1 MSYILYDPEAPVYRP
16 KRDTTK
22 IVLTPEQEDWLCEHY
37 ATTYN
42 KDCAAHLGISESS
55 LHRHARRLGLKKDPK
70 WFYQVEL
77 LHCQMMADA
86 NRGSGNHG
94 IKNLLIYGA
103 PHRFKKGVT
112 SRERLGD
119 EKERQRLEKS
129 AATRRET
136 IRKERMRINWGFEQQ
151 TKLKI
156 GHDRKR
162 AMTRYALKKRG
173 YIIPER
179 GSRVAYWDSNT
190 NRSPIVEQH
199 ATDRGITIASINTI
213 ASI

>member
-1 MSYILYDPEAPVYRP
+1 MSYVLYDPEAPVITPKRP

-22 IVLTPEQEDWLCEHY
+22 IVLTDEQRKYLVENYHDTL
-37 ATTYN
+37 N
-42 KDCAAHLGISESS
+42 KELAAHLGFSEGT
-55 LHRHARRLGLKKDPK
+55 LHRFARDMGLKKDPK

-86 NRGSGNHG
+86 NRGRGNHG
-94 IKNLLIYGA
+94 TKNLLIYGA

-151 TKLKI
+151 TRLKI

-162 AMTRYALKKRG
+162 AITRHALKKRG

-179 GSRVAYWDSNT
+179 GSRIAYYGAAT

-199 ATDRGITIASINTI
+199 AAQRGIEILPAV
-213 ASI
+213 

>member
-1 MSYILYDPEAPVYRP
+1 MSYVLYDPEAPVYRP
-16 KRDTTK
+16 KRDTSK
-22 IVLTPEQEDWLCEHY
+22 IVLTPEQEDWLREHY
-37 ATTYN
+37 ATNYN

-94 IKNLLIYGA
+94 TKNLLIYGA

-119 EKERQRLEKS
+119 EKELQRLEKS

-151 TKLKI
+151 TRLKI

-162 AMTRYALKKRG
+162 ALTRHALKKRG

-179 GSRVAYWDSNT
+179 AARVAYWDSNT

-199 ATDRGITIASINTI
+199 AADRGITIASINTI